1 MAEHHRFGQSTTTS
15 RHKRLLPSGS
25 LLGLRI
31 LYFVWGLGT
40 WWFCLV
46 VGVLSYGCS
55 LIWVLGFEKDGIF
68 AWVWWLDGCA
78 WLTDSV
84 LFKGRERWG
93 GGGERGE
100 MEMGIEMEES
110 EGDLVCEKKY
120 YNIEIHNSS
129 NRVYLHDYYSRH
141 IYTLA
146 GMFKF

>member
-1 MAEHHRFGQSTTTS
+1 MGF
-15 RHKRLLPSGS
+15 
-25 LLGLRI
+25 LLGYGGWTAVHGWPTLS
-31 LYFVWGLGT
+31 
-40 WWFCLV
+40 CLKE
-46 VGVLSYGCS
+46 
-55 LIWVLGFEKDGIF
+55 EKD
-68 AWVWWLDGCA
+68 
-78 WLTDSV
+78 
-84 LFKGRERWG
+84 G